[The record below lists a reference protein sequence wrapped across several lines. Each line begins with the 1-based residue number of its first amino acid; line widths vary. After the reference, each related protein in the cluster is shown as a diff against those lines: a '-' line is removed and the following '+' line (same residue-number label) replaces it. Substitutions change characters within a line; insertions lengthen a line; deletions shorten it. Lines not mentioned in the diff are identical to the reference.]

1 MFYFYKQMCLRLIE
15 KFPLKYFFQEK
26 NLNVGNKLLKVIF
39 KYLYEMIACP
49 TTTTK
54 KSTRKQQQQKQLLM
68 EKKIKKKIVYFRFS
82 LKKKIRGNENPF
94 SY

>member
-26 NLNVGNKLLKVIF
+26 NLSVGNKLLKVIF
-39 KYLYEMIACP
+39 KYLYKMIACP

-68 EKKIKKKIVYFRFS
+68 EK
-82 LKKKIRGNENPF
+82 ENQKENCLF
-94 SY
+94 QVFC